1 MEGNFGQSAGCEVIV
16 RGIWIRNRS
25 AAETKGMRDAEW
37 HRHRRRNL
45 NFSSL
50 SVNRCNVLG
59 IDGDHIGDIAGPPQW
74 QLRSPNGYIS
84 VQGLLC
90 PPGHLFGSLPVL
102 KPMFMIS
109 ST

>member
-1 MEGNFGQSAGCEVIV
+1 
-16 RGIWIRNRS
+16 
-25 AAETKGMRDAEW
+25 MRDAEW
-37 HRHRRRNL
+37 DRHRRRNL

-59 IDGDHIGDIAGPPQW
+59 IDGDHIEDIAGPPQW

-90 PPGHLFGSLPVL
+90 LPGHLLGSLPVL